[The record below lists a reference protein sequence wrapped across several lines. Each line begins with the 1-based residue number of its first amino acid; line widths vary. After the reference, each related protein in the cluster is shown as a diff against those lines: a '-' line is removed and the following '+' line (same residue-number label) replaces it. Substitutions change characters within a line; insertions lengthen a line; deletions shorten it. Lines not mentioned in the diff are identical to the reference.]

1 MSAFASGLR
10 GNASRGNLLPGYG
23 QSSVGFGGLAGEH
36 KACRIGLQ
44 RKVLK
49 SMDESIAIVSGLPRS
64 GTSMMMKMLHAGG
77 IEPIKDGLR
86 EADVDNP
93 NGYYEFERAKK
104 IKEDRGWLPDAR
116 GKVVKMVSMLL
127 FDLPED
133 HHYKVVFMRRNMDE
147 ILTSQSKMLD
157 RLGTP
162 SGIPNDQMA
171 ALFGKHLAKITNW
184 LANRPN
190 IKTLYL
196 QYDEV
201 LADPARTAA
210 ELNRFFGGLLDEQA
224 MASVVDPSLYRNK
237 KGLPS

>member
-1 MSAFASGLR
+1 
-10 GNASRGNLLPGYG
+10 
-23 QSSVGFGGLAGEH
+23 
-36 KACRIGLQ
+36 
-44 RKVLK
+44 
-49 SMDESIAIVSGLPRS
+49 
-64 GTSMMMKMLHAGG
+64 MMMKMLHAGG

-190 IKTLYL
+190 IKALYL

-201 LADPARTAA
+201 LVDPARTAA